1 MLIKV
6 RPNVKGDG

>member
-6 RPNVKGDG
+6 RSNPGSD